1 MVRNDPPARRR
12 VLIAL
17 ALAVSVVLPGFGPAQ
32 AAPLDDLDALASIE
46 QPRAAVVDES
56 DASDRSDPSD
66 PGVVSLAPRR
76 TDPTAAAET
85 AEIEAEALLPPPYKV
100 TAYTIRTLA
109 RTALPYVSTSMP
121 TKVPPTPHDADGIPM
136 KLVGTKLYYSPAGLA
151 QYGLRHEDA
160 FRRTRDPGYRAIATK
175 VMNKLMAIGVMSD
188 GAVFIPYRFSFAMHR
203 ISTEVMRA
211 PWYSAMAQGL
221 AMSLAVRLYRDTAN
235 PVFKADAELL
245 FRSFKRIGRGTR
257 PWVTYIDAGRYLW
270 LEEYPEPVTPSDHTA
285 NGFNFAVF
293 GLYDYYQETK
303 DPYALQLLRASLTTM
318 RHYIAAYRRPGSYSK
333 YCLRHGKPQ
342 AKYHKIVTG
351 QLLYLYRMSG
361 DTYFLSMQRLFYADY
376 H

>member
-1 MVRNDPPARRR
+1 MIRPHPRAHRRL
-12 VLIAL
+12 VIAL
-17 ALAVSVVLPGFGPAQ
+17 ALALSVALPGFGPTQ
-32 AAPLDDLDALASIE
+32 AAPLDQPDGLASADGRDAGTI
-46 QPRAAVVDES
+46 PAADPAVV
-56 DASDRSDPSD
+56 AVRGSDPD
-66 PGVVSLAPRR
+66 VVSHAPHR
-76 TDPTAAAET
+76 TDPTLFADAAE
-85 AEIEAEALLPPPYKV
+85 ADALLPPPYKV

-109 RTALPYVSTSMP
+109 RTALPYVGTGFPS
-121 TKVPPTPHDADGIPM
+121 KVPPNPHDADGIPM
-136 KLVGTKLYYSPAGLA
+136 KLVGTRLYYSPAGLA

-160 FRRTRDPGYRAIATK
+160 FRRTGDPGYRAIATK

-221 AMSLAVRLYRDTAN
+221 ALSLAVRLFRDTAD
-235 PVFKADAELL
+235 PVFKADAEML
-245 FRSFKRIGRGTR
+245 FRSFRRIGRGTR

-270 LEEYPEPVTPSDHTA
+270 LEEYPEPLTPSDHTA

-293 GLYDYYQETK
+293 GLYDYYQETH
-303 DPYALQLLRASLTTM
+303 DPYALQVLRASLTTM
-318 RHYIAAYRRPGSYSK
+318 RHYISAYRRPGSYSK

-342 AKYHKIVTG
+342 AKYHTIVTG
-351 QLLYLYRMSG
+351 QLVFLYRMSG
-361 DTYFLSMQRLFYADY
+361 DSYFLSMSRLFYSDY

>member
-12 VLIAL
+12 VLVAL
-17 ALAVSVVLPGFGPAQ
+17 ALAMSVVLPGFGPAQ
-32 AAPLDDLDALASIE
+32 AAPLVGVDGPRSIVRNE
-46 QPRAAVVDES
+46 AVVV
-56 DASDRSDPSD
+56 AVTDRSN
-66 PGVVSLAPRR
+66 PGVGSQAARLS
-76 TDPTAAAET
+76 DPTAVAEAAE
-85 AEIEAEALLPPPYKV
+85 IQAEALLPPPYRV

-109 RTALPYVSTSMP
+109 RTALPYVSTV
-121 TKVPPTPHDADGIPM
+121 VPDKAPPAIHDADGIPM
-136 KLVGTKLYYSPAGLA
+136 KLVGTRLYYSPAGLA
-151 QYGLRHEDA
+151 QYGLMYEDA
-160 FRRTRDPGYRAIATK
+160 YRRIGDPGYRAIATK

-188 GAVFIPYRFSFAMHR
+188 GAVFIPYRFSFAMHK
-203 ISTEVMRA
+203 ISTELMRA

-303 DPYALQLLRASLTTM
+303 DPIALQILRASLTTM
-318 RHYIAAYRRPGSYSK
+318 RHYIASYRRPGSYSK

-351 QLLYLYRMSG
+351 QLTYLYKMSG
-361 DTYFLSMQRLFYADY
+361 DPYFLSMQKLFYADY

>member
-1 MVRNDPPARRR
+1 MIGQHLRTHRRLPAA
-12 VLIAL
+12 LTL
-17 ALAVSVVLPGFGPAQ
+17 ALAVALPGFGPAQ
-32 AAPLDDLDALASIE
+32 AAPVLPLGGLPSIERLDA
-46 QPRAAVVDES
+46 AVDP
-56 DASDRSDPSD
+56 ASDP
-66 PGVVSLAPRR
+66 VSIVNSPRR
-76 TDPTAAAET
+76 TDPTAVRDAAE
-85 AEIEAEALLPPPYKV
+85 ADALLPPPYNV
-100 TAYTIRTLA
+100 NLYTIRTLA
-109 RTALPYVSTSMP
+109 RSALPYVSTSLP
-121 TKVPPTPHDADGIPM
+121 SKTPPSPHDANGIPM

-160 FRRTRDPGYRAIATK
+160 FRRTGDPDYRTIATK
-175 VMNKLMAIGVMSD
+175 VLNKLMALGVTSD
-188 GAVFIPYRFSFAMHR
+188 GAVFIPYRFDFAMHG

-221 AMSLAVRLYRDTAN
+221 ALSLAVRLHRDTAN
-235 PVFKADAELL
+235 PVFRTDADNL

-293 GLYDYYQETK
+293 GLYDYYQESH
-303 DPYALQLLRASLTTM
+303 DPYALQVLRASLTTM
-318 RHYIAAYRRPGSYSK
+318 RHYLNAFRRPGTYSK

-342 AKYHKIVTG
+342 AKYHKIVTW
-351 QLLYLYRMSG
+351 QLVFLYKMSG
-361 DTYFLSMQRLFYADY
+361 DSYFLSMSRLFYSDY

>member
-1 MVRNDPPARRR
+1 MIRSHPRAQRRL
-12 VLIAL
+12 LIAF
-17 ALAVSVVLPGFGPAQ
+17 ALAVSVALPGFGPTQ
-32 AAPLDDLDALASIE
+32 AAPLDHPDSLPSLERREAE
-46 QPRAAVVDES
+46 AARGS
-56 DASDRSDPSD
+56 DTGVTGETD
-66 PGVVSLAPRR
+66 PGDVSRAPRR
-76 TDPTAAAET
+76 TDPTLAAEA
-85 AEIEAEALLPPPYKV
+85 AEKGALVPPPYKV

-109 RTALPYVSTSMP
+109 RTALPYVSAGFPS
-121 TKVPPTPHDADGIPM
+121 KVPPTPHDADGIPM
-136 KLVGTKLYYSPAGLA
+136 KLVGTRLYYSPAGLA

-160 FRRTRDPGYRAIATK
+160 YRRTKDPEYRAIATK

-188 GAVFIPYRFSFAMHR
+188 GAVFIPYRFNFAMHR

-221 AMSLAVRLYRDTAN
+221 ALSLAVRLYRDTAD
-235 PVFKADAELL
+235 PVFKADADML
-245 FRSFKRIGRGTR
+245 FRSFRRIGRGTR

-293 GLYDYYQETK
+293 GLYDYYQETH
-303 DPYALQLLRASLTTM
+303 DAYALQVLRASLTTM
-318 RHYIAAYRRPGSYSK
+318 RHYIAAYRRPGTYSK

-342 AKYHKIVTG
+342 AKYHNIVTG
-351 QLLYLYRMSG
+351 QLVFLYRMSG
-361 DTYFLSMQRLFYADY
+361 DSYFLSMSRLFYSDY